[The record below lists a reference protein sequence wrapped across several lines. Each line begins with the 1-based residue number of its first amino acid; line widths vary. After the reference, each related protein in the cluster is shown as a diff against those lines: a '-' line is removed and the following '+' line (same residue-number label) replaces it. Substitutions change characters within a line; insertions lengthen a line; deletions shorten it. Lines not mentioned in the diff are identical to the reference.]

1 MTKKQMIEVVQQK
14 EAKLFLQ
21 LKVDESLFGM
31 DSTIT
36 SRSRSEWARIHDL
49 MTEMEIQ
56 PNNSLPENQ
65 SAMNLIIEKNKKEAL
80 K

>member
-14 EAKLFLQ
+14 EAELFLQ
-21 LKVDESLFGM
+21 LHVDMKLFG
-31 DSTIT
+31 DDHVIT
-36 SRSRSEWARIHDL
+36 SRSRSEWSRIHDL

-65 SAMNLIIEKNKKEAL
+65 SAIKLIIEKNKKEAA
-80 K
+80 

>member
-1 MTKKQMIEVVQQK
+1 MTKKEMIEVVQQK

-49 MTEMEIQ
+49 MTEMGIK
-56 PNNSLPENQ
+56 PNNQLPENQ
-65 SAMNLIIEKNKKEAL
+65 SAIELIVEKIKEEI
-80 K
+80 

>member
-14 EAKLFLQ
+14 EAESFLQ
-21 LKVDESLFGM
+21 LHLDIKLFG
-31 DSTIT
+31 DDHIIT